1 MSKVFNKYVI
11 FVGDKP
17 SKTNID
23 PDVAF
28 VGTKSY
34 DKLCSWI
41 PKLDISLNDIVI
53 CNKKDIK
60 SNSYKNPKNVNDF
73 RFEITTNVHIP
84 FDPKKGDKVIALG
97 AQAALYLDDIE
108 CEHFMLPHP
117 SGLNRKLNDKKF
129 EAKILRE
136 CREFIYG

>member
-1 MSKVFNKYVI
+1 MRKVFNGYVI

-41 PKLDISLNDIVI
+41 PKLDVSLNDIVI

-60 SNSYKNPKNVNDF
+60 HFGDCSDMYGYEVMG
-73 RFEITTNVHIP
+73 RTYVA
-84 FDPKKGDKVIALG
+84 FDPNKGDKVIALG
-97 AQAALYLDDIE
+97 VQASLYLDRID
-108 CEHFMLPHP
+108 CEHFRLPHP

-129 EAKILRE
+129 EVKMLKD
-136 CREFIYG
+136 CREFIYS